1 MFIYNIKINNNEN
14 IVLII
19 KPLYFLLKR
28 FKKLINTYKRK
39 YIVKNI
45 MAIILIPVSIPVKLS
60 KLLINKIL
68 LTK

>member
-1 MFIYNIKINNNEN
+1 MEKTNEKF
-14 IVLII
+14 LEF
-19 KPLYFLLKR
+19 LYFLLKR

-39 YIVKNI
+39 YIIKNI